1 MHFGYLVERV
11 ESLKMASDR
20 SLDPRTKLLLT
31 VFWTVGVVT
40 AHRMVTLFVAISLVL
55 SWVFLM
61 GQGKRFVRWLRLV
74 LPMAIFFGAVIWWSV
89 DLNAGLFAALKLLN
103 LTAAFYV
110 FFSITV
116 PEDLGN
122 ALVKVGLPY
131 PVAFVLSTS
140 LQFVPIMGRKIK
152 NVLDAQRARG
162 IPLEPGWAAL
172 KHYPAFFGPILIQSF
187 QLAEE
192 LAEAM
197 EARGF
202 GRPGRTFFKDYR
214 MTIRDWT
221 AILVGILL
229 LVIFITW
236 N

>member
-1 MHFGYLVERV
+1 MQN
-11 ESLKMASDR
+11 R
-20 SLDPRTKLLLT
+20 SLDPRTKLLLA
-31 VFWTVGVVT
+31 VIWAIGMVA
-40 AHRMVTLFVAISLVL
+40 AHRMLTLLVALGLVL
-55 SWVFLM
+55 AGVLVM
-61 GQGKRFVRWLRLV
+61 GQGKKYLRWLRLV

-89 DLNAGLFAALKLLN
+89 DRNAGFFAALKLLN
-103 LTAAFYV
+103 LTSAFFI
-110 FFSITV
+110 FFSTTV

-122 ALVKVGLPY
+122 SLVKIGLPY
-131 PVAFVLSTS
+131 PFAFVLSTS

-187 QLAEE
+187 QMAEE

-202 GRPGRTFFKDYR
+202 GRPGRTFFKEYR
-214 MTIRDWT
+214 MTMLDWT
-221 AILVGILL
+221 AICIGILL
-229 LVIFITW
+229 LVIFIIL